1 MLFSSDLAIQSISFF
16 YDEVF
21 SDDRKTEFIK
31 VNVFDTENKFPF
43 QRKIYTELDIT
54 SVHNSDNGFSEKI
67 RKKVKDKPS
76 VTILWT
82 YNWQYLV

>member
-1 MLFSSDLAIQSISFF
+1 MFFSSDLAIRSISFF

-31 VNVFDTENKFPF
+31 VNVFDTDNKFLF

-54 SVHNSDNGFSEKI
+54 SVHNSVNGFSEKI

-76 VTILWT
+76 VTIL
-82 YNWQYLV
+82 